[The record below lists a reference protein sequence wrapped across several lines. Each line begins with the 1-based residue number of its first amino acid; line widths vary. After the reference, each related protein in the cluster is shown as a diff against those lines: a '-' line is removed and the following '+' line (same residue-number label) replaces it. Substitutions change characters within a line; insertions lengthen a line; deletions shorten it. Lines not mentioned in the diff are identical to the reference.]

1 MAKEEPPR
9 LDYPAL
15 GLICGIEIHQQLDTA
30 HKLFCGCPTLHRE
43 VEESN
48 FEFFRYLRPSRSEL
62 GEIDRAA
69 LEEVLVSRKFLYKAY
84 DSTCLVEADEEPPAE
99 VNPEALEIS
108 LIIARLLNINI
119 VDQLE
124 VMRKMVIDGSNTS
137 GFQRTAY
144 VGADG
149 WIETSAGRVGIGI
162 LCLEEE
168 AARIIEDRG
177 DSLVYSLDRLGIP
190 LVEIGTAP
198 DIVSPNHAREVA
210 SYLGMILRS
219 TGRVKRGLGT
229 IRQDVNVS
237 VKGGAR
243 VEIKGVQ
250 ALNLVD
256 KVVEFEALR
265 QVRLLEIKEE
275 LIRRAAYVN
284 QASRDVTDLF
294 ANTASKVLSRSLKSG
309 GVILACRLAGFAG
322 LVGREIQPDR
332 RLGSEMSDRA
342 KRAGVGGIFH
352 TDELPAYGV
361 TADEVEAVRKAMGA
375 ADGDAV
381 IMVTG
386 PRDRAEKAMTAVLV
400 RADEAFCCVPEET
413 RRALPDG
420 CSEYMRPLPGSAR
433 MYPETDVPSVA
444 ITEEMLAALKMPELF
459 ADRSERYQ
467 KQYGLSSEQA
477 KVMAASANY
486 QFFETMQPIME
497 SARAVMESQEALKK
511 ATTESATAINRAIEE
526 AIEPAKKIGR
536 ESQEAVKKTKE
547 SVTDLNKI
555 LQEVRIVRPIAPS
568 FIVRALETIP
578 IELAREGVAV
588 SNLTERHYAESFLF
602 LAKDKMSKEGFA
614 EMLRAL
620 AEHPEMTADE
630 AAKSIGLV
638 GMNEAEVEKTVRAV
652 VAAKA
657 DLVRSKGERAIGP
670 LMGLVMKELRG
681 KADGGVVSAILKKE
695 IQNILDQ

>member
-1 MAKEEPPR
+1 MA
-9 LDYPAL
+9 LDYRAL

-30 HKLFCGCPTLHRE
+30 SKLFCGCSTKHRE

-69 LEEVLVSRKFLYKAY
+69 LEEVLVTRRFHYKSY
-84 DSTCLVEADEEPPAE
+84 DSTCLVEADEEPPREINA
-99 VNPEALEIS
+99 EALEIS
-108 LIIARLLNINI
+108 LVIARLLNMKI
-119 VDQLE
+119 VDELQT
-124 VMRKMVIDGSNTS
+124 MRKMVIDGSNTS
-137 GFQRTAY
+137 GFQRTGY
-144 VGADG
+144 IGSDG
-149 WIETSAGRVGIGI
+149 HIETVGGAVGISI
-162 LCLEEE
+162 LSLEEE

-177 DSLVYSLDRLGIP
+177 DSVIYSLDRLGIP

-198 DIVSPNHAREVA
+198 DIVSPAHAREVA

-237 VKGGAR
+237 IKGGAR

-275 LIRRAAYVN
+275 LKHHLAYV
-284 QASRDVTDLF
+284 DDKIKDMTGIF
-294 ANTASKVLSRSLKSG
+294 AKTGSKVLARSIKSD
-309 GVILACRLAGFAG
+309 GVVLACRLAGFAG

-361 TADEVEAVRKAMGA
+361 TSEEVEAVRALLA
-375 ADGDAV
+375 AAESDAV

-386 PRDRAEKAMTAVLV
+386 PRERAEKALAAVQV
-400 RADEAFCCVPEET
+400 RASEALAFVPEET
-413 RRALPDG
+413 RRALPNG

-433 MYPETDVPSVA
+433 MYPETDVPAVV
-444 ITEEMLAALKMPELF
+444 ITEEMLDGLKMPELF
-459 ADRSERYQ
+459 ADRSKRYQ
-467 KQYGLSSEQA
+467 KDYDLSAEQA
-477 KVMAASANY
+477 RVMAASPNY
-486 QFFETMQPIME
+486 PLFEEIMKTNL
-497 SARAVMESQEALKK
+497 SAS
-511 ATTESATAINRAIEE
+511 
-526 AIEPAKKIGR
+526 
-536 ESQEAVKKTKE
+536 
-547 SVTDLNKI
+547 
-555 LQEVRIVRPIAPS
+555 IA
-568 FIVRALETIP
+568 VRALETIP

-588 SNLTERHYAESFLF
+588 SNLTEQHF
-602 LAKDKMSKEGFA
+602 KDCFVLVAQGSVAKEGLTDL
-614 EMLRAL
+614 LRAL
-620 AEHPEMTADE
+620 AAHPETAAAE
-630 AAKSIGLV
+630 AAAAAGLAGV
-638 GMNEAEVEKTVRAV
+638 DEAEVEKAVRAI
-652 VAAKA
+652 VASKV
-657 DLVRSKGERAIGP
+657 DLVHSKGERAAAP

-681 KADGGVVSAILKKE
+681 KADGCIVSAILKKE
-695 IQNILDQ
+695 IQNILSQ

>member
-1 MAKEEPPR
+1 MAKEDISG
-9 LDYPAL
+9 LDYRAL

-30 HKLFCGCPTLHRE
+30 CKLFCGCPTKHRE
-43 VEESN
+43 AEESN

-69 LEEVLVSRKFLYKAY
+69 LEEVLVSRKFLYKSY
-84 DSTCLVEADEEPPAE
+84 DSTCLVEADEEPPRE
-99 VNPEALEIS
+99 INGEALQIS
-108 LIIARLLNINI
+108 LVIARLLNMKI
-119 VDQLE
+119 VDELE
-124 VMRKMVIDGSNTS
+124 IMRKMVIDGSNTS
-137 GFQRTAY
+137 GFQRTGY
-144 VGADG
+144 VGANG
-149 WIETSAGRVGIGI
+149 LIETAQGTVGISI

-177 DSLVYSLDRLGIP
+177 DSMVYSLDRLGIP

-198 DIVSPNHAREVA
+198 DIISPAHAREVA

-237 VKGGAR
+237 IRGGAR
-243 VEIKGVQ
+243 VEVKGVQ

-275 LIRRAAYVN
+275 LVRRKAAVDG
-284 QASRDVTDLF
+284 SVWDVTSIF
-294 ANTASKVLSRSLKSG
+294 AATGSKVLARSLKGG
-309 GVILACRLAGFAG
+309 GVVLACRLPGFAG

-361 TADEVEAVRKAMGA
+361 TAEEVEAVRGKLA
-375 ADGDAV
+375 AAEGDAV

-386 PRDRAEKAMTAVLV
+386 PRERAEKALQAVLV
-400 RADEAFCCVPEET
+400 RAREAMACVPEET

-444 ITEEMLAALKMPELF
+444 ITQDMLAALKMPELF
-459 ADRSERYQ
+459 ADRSERFVR
-467 KQYGLSSEQA
+467 QYGLSAEQA
-477 KVMAASANY
+477 RVMAASPSY
-486 QFFETMQPIME
+486 PLFEDIME
-497 SARAVMESQEALKK
+497 KYPVSASIAV
-511 ATTESATAINRAIEE
+511 RAI
-526 AIEPAKKIGR
+526 
-536 ESQEAVKKTKE
+536 
-547 SVTDLNKI
+547 
-555 LQEVRIVRPIAPS
+555 
-568 FIVRALETIP
+568 ETIP
-578 IELAREGVAV
+578 IELAREGVEI
-588 SNLTERHYAESFLF
+588 SNLTEQHYRDCFALVAQGSV
-602 LAKDKMSKEGFA
+602 AKEGLTQL
-614 EMLRAL
+614 LRAL
-620 AEHPEMTADE
+620 AGHPQMTADE
-630 AAKSIGLV
+630 AAKAAGLA
-638 GMNEAEVEKTVRAV
+638 GASEADVEKAVRAV
-652 VAAKA
+652 VAGKA
-657 DLVRSKGERAIGP
+657 DLVRSKGERSIGP

-681 KADGGVVSAILKKE
+681 KADGAVVSAILKKE
-695 IQNILDQ
+695 IQNILNQ

>member
-1 MAKEEPPR
+1 MTKEAPPC
-9 LDYPAL
+9 LDYRAL

-30 HKLFCGCPTLHRE
+30 HKLFCGCPTRHRE

-69 LEEVLVSRKFLYKAY
+69 LEEVLVSRKFLYKSY

-108 LIIARLLNINI
+108 LVIARLLNIKV
-119 VDQLE
+119 VDQME

-198 DIVSPNHAREVA
+198 DIVSPAHAREVA

-237 VKGGAR
+237 IKGGAR

-256 KVVEFEALR
+256 KVVGLEALR
-265 QVRLLEIKEE
+265 QARLLEIKDE
-275 LIRRAAYVN
+275 LI
-284 QASRDVTDLF
+284 SRGECVDRTVKDVTAIF
-294 ANTASKVLSRSLKSG
+294 AQTGSKVLSRSLKNG

-322 LVGREIQPDR
+322 LVGRELQPDR

-361 TADEVEAVRKAMGA
+361 TADEVAAVRKELGA
-375 ADGDAV
+375 KDADAV
-381 IMVTG
+381 VMVTG
-386 PRDRAEKAMTAVLV
+386 PLGRAEKAMAAVQV
-400 RADEAFCCVPEET
+400 RATEAKSCVPEET

-444 ITEEMLAALKMPELF
+444 ITEDMIAALRMPELF
-459 ADRSERYQ
+459 ADRSKRFVE
-467 KQYGLSSEQA
+467 QYGLSGEQA
-477 KVMAASANY
+477 RVMAASASY
-486 QFFETMQPIME
+486 SLFEEI
-497 SARAVMESQEALKK
+497 LK
-511 ATTESATAINRAIEE
+511 SY
-526 AIEPAKKIGR
+526 P
-536 ESQEAVKKTKE
+536 SL
-547 SVTDLNKI
+547 SSS
-555 LQEVRIVRPIAPS
+555 IV
-568 FIVRALETIP
+568 VRALESLP
-578 IELAREGVAV
+578 IELAREGAAV
-588 SNLTERHYAESFLF
+588 SLLTDQHYRDCFAL
-602 LAKDKMSKEGFA
+602 LAQGKAAKEGLA
-614 EMLRAL
+614 DLLRTL

-630 AAKSIGLV
+630 AAGAAGLAGV
-638 GMNEAEVEKTVRAV
+638 DEADVEKAV
-652 VAAKA
+652 KAIVSAKM
-657 DLVRSKGERAIGP
+657 DMVQSKGERAVGP

-695 IQNILDQ
+695 IQNILGQ

>member
-1 MAKEEPPR
+1 MAKEDSPQ
-9 LDYPAL
+9 LDYHAL

-30 HKLFCGCPTLHRE
+30 CKLFCGCPTKHRE

-69 LEEVLVSRKFLYKAY
+69 LEEVLVSRKFIYKSY
-84 DSTCLVEADEEPPAE
+84 DSTCLVEADEEPPREINA
-99 VNPEALEIS
+99 EALEIS
-108 LIIARLLNINI
+108 LIIARLLNMKI
-119 VDQLE
+119 VDELE

-137 GFQRTAY
+137 GFQRTGY
-144 VGADG
+144 VGSDG
-149 WIETSAGRVGIGI
+149 WIETSGGRVGIGI

-177 DSLVYSLDRLGIP
+177 DSVVYSLDRLGIP

-198 DIVSPNHAREVA
+198 DIFSPAHAREVA

-237 VKGGAR
+237 IKGGAR
-243 VEIKGVQ
+243 VEVKGVQ

-265 QVRLLEIKEE
+265 QMRLLEIKNE
-275 LIRRAAYVN
+275 LQLCCAHVDDRIK
-284 QASRDVTDLF
+284 DVTNVF
-294 ANTASKVLSRSLKSG
+294 AKTGSKVLARSLKNG
-309 GVILACRLAGFAG
+309 GVVLACRLPGFAG
-322 LVGREIQPDR
+322 LVGRELQPDR

-361 TADEVEAVRKAMGA
+361 VAEEVSAVRCLL
-375 ADGDAV
+375 DAV
-381 IMVTG
+381 PADAVVMVTG
-386 PRDRAEKAMTAVLV
+386 PRDRAEKALLAVLV
-400 RADEAFCCVPEET
+400 RAREALTCVPEET

-444 ITEEMLAALKMPELF
+444 VTEEMLAQLKLPELF
-459 ADRSERYQ
+459 ADRSERFVQ
-467 KQYGLSSEQA
+467 QYGLSVEQA
-477 KVMAASANY
+477 RVMAASPNY
-486 QFFETMQPIME
+486 PAFEEIVKSYQ
-497 SARAVMESQEALKK
+497 V
-511 ATTESATAINRAIEE
+511 
-526 AIEPAKKIGR
+526 PA
-536 ESQEAVKKTKE
+536 S
-547 SVTDLNKI
+547 
-555 LQEVRIVRPIAPS
+555 IV
-568 FIVRALETIP
+568 VRAMETTP
-578 IELAREGVAV
+578 IELARDGVPVA
-588 SNLTERHYAESFLF
+588 NLTEQHYRDCFALLAQGKVAKEGLTALF
-602 LAKDKMSKEGFA
+602 CALAKN
-614 EMLRAL
+614 
-620 AEHPEMTADE
+620 PEMDASE
-630 AAKSIGLV
+630 AAAAAGLAGV
-638 GMNEAEVEKTVRAV
+638 DDAEVARAV
-652 VAAKA
+652 QAIVAGKI
-657 DLVRSKGERAIGP
+657 DFVRSKGDRAIGP

-695 IQNILDQ
+695 IQNILNQ